1 MTQSADK
8 LMIEELIKERDAL
21 ALGIDQWRVDYHEL
35 RLEYNVLEAAA
46 KLALDA
52 LYTASHYTSA
62 LPEYHLS
69 DFEINEAIA
78 ALHQVDVQ

>member
-52 LYTASHYTSA
+52 LSLINDSHIWLDKEHRTALTESVKA
-62 LPEYHLS
+62 LR
-69 DFEINEAIA
+69 
-78 ALHQVDVQ
+78 QVGVK